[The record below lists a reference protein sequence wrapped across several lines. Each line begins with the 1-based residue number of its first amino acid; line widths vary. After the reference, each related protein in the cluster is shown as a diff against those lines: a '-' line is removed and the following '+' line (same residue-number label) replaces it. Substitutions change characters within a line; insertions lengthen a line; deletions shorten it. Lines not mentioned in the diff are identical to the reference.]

1 MESDIK
7 VEDIYSLLLGEY
19 KRSDIHNVLRATEM
33 MIAHCVAE
41 QYVYNHQDEIKIRL
55 PYLGML
61 SIKIKDNKIDDYSLE
76 LDGFIIT
83 SIRRVLR
90 NKVSP
95 LEESLGREV
104 REVVIRRYDE
114 IAGDSSR

>member
-33 MIAHCVAE
+33 IIAHSVAE
-41 QYVYNHQDEIKIRL
+41 QYVYNHQGEVEIRL
-55 PYLGML
+55 PYLGVL
-61 SIKIKDNKIDDYSLE
+61 KVKIKDNKIDDYRVE
-76 LDGFIIT
+76 LDGYVMT

-114 IAGDSSR
+114 VAGDSSH